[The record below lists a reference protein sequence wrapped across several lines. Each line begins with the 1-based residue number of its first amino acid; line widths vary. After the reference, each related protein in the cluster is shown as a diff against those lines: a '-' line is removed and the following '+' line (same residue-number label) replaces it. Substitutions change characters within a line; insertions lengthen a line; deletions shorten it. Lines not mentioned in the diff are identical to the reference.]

1 MSRHIVD
8 LPEDWKNVLI
18 NKYNNE
24 YDILFY
30 AQDMVYMPYPRT
42 LSSYIIFKKDNKY
55 IRIQSNHWTDTSLE
69 TLECGGFMDDKYNKK
84 GIIKFMEFMF
94 KRDVYREVN
103 GGESADYYRNQED
116 TKTINH
122 QMLCSIFDY
131 EFYKLLSKKFKIY
144 RFDDLEFP
152 DWGNSINSKCRHVL
166 SKRIKLK
173 EYREKSVWEDF
184 KKTRIRYRT
193 HEVWKSFESPEFNH
207 KLVSG

>member
-8 LPEDWKNVLI
+8 LPEDWKNILI
-18 NKYNNE
+18 NKYNND

-42 LSSYIIFKKDNKY
+42 LSSYIIVKKDNKY

-69 TLECGGFMDDKYNKK
+69 TLECGVFMDDKYNKK

-103 GGESADYYRNQED
+103 GGEQAGEYRNEED

-152 DWGNSINSKCRHVL
+152 DWGNSINSKCHHVL

-173 EYREKSVWEDF
+173 EYKEKSVWEEEG
-184 KKTRIRYRT
+184 KYRYRSRT
-193 HEVWKSFESPEFNH
+193 DEVWKSFESPEINH
-207 KLVSG
+207 KLVTW

>member
-18 NKYNNE
+18 NKYNNDYE
-24 YDILFY
+24 ILFY

-42 LSSYIIFKKDNKY
+42 LSSYIIVKKDNKY

-69 TLECGGFMDDKYNKK
+69 TLECGVFMDDKYNKK
-84 GIIKFMEFMF
+84 GIIKFIEFMF
-94 KRDVYREVN
+94 KRDLYREVN
-103 GGESADYYRNQED
+103 DGESASYYRNEED

-122 QMLCSIFDY
+122 KMLCSIFDY

-144 RFDDLEFP
+144 RFDDPEFP
-152 DWGNSINSKCRHVL
+152 DWGNSINSRCLHVL

-173 EYREKSVWEDF
+173 EYKEKVYAGSSC
-184 KKTRIRYRT
+184 RT
-193 HEVWKSFESPEFNH
+193 DEVWKSFESPEINH
-207 KLVSG
+207 KIVTW